1 MVKKW
6 TAALL
11 CLCLIGLCAV
21 GCGSA
26 PQQEPLNGDDP
37 EATVNMP
44 APTDTPTPS
53 PAGARGDYATRTAP
67 VPFGELGT
75 FDGVAWQIDG
85 APYVF
90 DLTVSDVK
98 QGQAAKD
105 ALSEGSMELPKLAS
119 GEEYFLARVKVNLT
133 RCQDSDATV
142 DFSTLGFSFVQDDGS
157 TVFQT
162 PLMTAGDD
170 PTLTQFREG
179 GYIETTLVGKAK
191 AGTQPALVFQPSW
204 GDGFWMATH

>member
-1 MVKKW
+1 M
-6 TAALL
+6 AALVCM
-11 CLCLIGLCAV
+11 CLTCSLAA
-21 GCGSA
+21 GCGSSA
-26 PQQEPLNGDDP
+26 PQGPLNGDDP

-44 APTDTPTPS
+44 APSDTPTPS

-67 VPFGELGT
+67 VALGELGT
-75 FDGVAWQIDG
+75 FDGITWHIDG

-90 DLTVSDVK
+90 DLTVSDIK
-98 QGQAAKD
+98 QGQAAQE

-133 RCQDSDATV
+133 HCQDSGAVV
-142 DFSTLGFSFVQDDGS
+142 DFSALTFSFVQDDGT

-170 PTLTQFREG
+170 PSLTQFREG

-191 AGTQPALVFQPSW
+191 AGTQPTLVFQPSW
-204 GDGFWMATH
+204 DSGFWMTTH